1 MKEIKSLGTIYLSD
15 FDIEVNPYL
24 TLTQIQQIANAVTKF
39 DVWAEREQNKNL
51 LVLYH
56 ATNIGK
62 DKIEE
67 LGYDLLHESGLIDA
81 VIGIIKNYE
90 DIDKALSYTES
101 FQRMIVQISKELPE
115 LTKSF
120 NKLTGEIDGAKNK
133 K

>member
-1 MKEIKSLGTIYLSD
+1 MREIKSLGTIYLSD

-24 TLTQIQQIANAVTKF
+24 TLTQIQQIVNAITKF